1 MNQAGLIPFSKK
13 KPIMLLKFKL
23 DDIKFWMCWVCWVGY
38 NISSSCLSVC
48 MYYFVHLCRVCL
60 AVVCLCMRRE
70 KWVNS
75 MGWQFAIHTIW
86 IHVIASWHGKKLDLL
101 SRCQFEHPYVWL
113 TSYKPI
119 SRLERFPF
127 LSFFSFFLWKRKDA

>member
-1 MNQAGLIPFSKK
+1 MITNFE
-13 KPIMLLKFKL
+13 
-23 DDIKFWMCWVCWVGY
+23 CVWVCWVGH
-38 NISSSCLSVC
+38 NISSSCLFVC

-60 AVVCLCMRRE
+60 AIVCLCMCRE
-70 KWVNS
+70 NWVNS

-86 IHVIASWHGKKLDLL
+86 IHVIVSWRGKKLDLL
-101 SRCQFEHPYVWL
+101 SRRQFEHPYVWL

-127 LSFFSFFLWKRKDA
+127 LSFFFLGREKVHNSEFGMDWNELWGAEAIIF